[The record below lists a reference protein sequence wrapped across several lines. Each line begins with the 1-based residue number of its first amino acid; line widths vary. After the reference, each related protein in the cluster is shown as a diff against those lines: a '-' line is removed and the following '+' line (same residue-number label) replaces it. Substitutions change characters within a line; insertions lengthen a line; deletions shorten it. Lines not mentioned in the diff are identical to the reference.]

1 MKPDAHKKMSRRDVA
16 RAKFMINF
24 RNSQKIKNSYRNRAT
39 VHIEKMKDIEEMANA
54 GVLRQK
60 GMKYAELVEEMNKDL
75 KALEHMEKPLT
86 LYKDEKAMMAEAAKV

>member
-1 MKPDAHKKMSRRDVA
+1 MARPMRTKPEDLAEEVMKPDAHKKMSRRDVA

-54 GVLRQK
+54 GVLR
-60 GMKYAELVEEMNKDL
+60 
-75 KALEHMEKPLT
+75 
-86 LYKDEKAMMAEAAKV
+86 